1 MNLYISTYLLGLIY
15 LLAGLPFLFPSEGSR
30 KFVGGFLRGKKWA
43 IYLTLAATAWF
54 VYILSQLGE
63 ADFGDY
69 KLWLILIFGG
79 AGLLSIKF
87 LDDFLSVRAL
97 CVILLLACRAFID
110 SAFMQE
116 PEARK
121 IMVAGAYFLVVACM
135 YFGCL
140 PYRAR
145 DLSEWLYAKP
155 ARAKAFGIATAA
167 YAVICVLITFSY

>member
-1 MNLYISTYLLGLIY
+1 MNLYISTYLLALVY
-15 LLAGLPFLFPSEGSR
+15 LLAGLPFLFPGEKSR
-30 KFVGGFLRGKKWA
+30 KFVADFLRGRRWA
-43 IYLTLAATAWF
+43 LFLTLTATAWF

-69 KLWLILIFGG
+69 KLWLILLFGG

-145 DLSEWLYAKP
+145 DLSEWLYANP
-155 ARAKAFGIATAA
+155 NRARVFGAIAAIFGIVCIFAT
-167 YAVICVLITFSY
+167 ISY